1 MEPKGSITKERLG
14 AVLSSIFILILSAPT
29 WARDWVLVAVPGV
42 TPAYI
47 DRDSIKRNGDVV
59 DVQVFWAG
67 TVNHE
72 ISRRLWCKDWK
83 SSRSLL
89 DDAVIAV
96 YPGSNDAAI
105 LTAACKR

>member
-1 MEPKGSITKERLG
+1 MDLNERIAKETLGVILFSILLLG
-14 AVLSSIFILILSAPT
+14 APAR
-29 WARDWVLVAVPGV
+29 ARDWVLLAVPGP
-42 TPAYI
+42 TPVYI

-67 TVNHE
+67 TLNHE

-89 DDAVIAV
+89 EDSVTDV

-105 LTAACKR
+105 LAAACKR